1 MTVVYIASRLPY
13 PLRSGLAIRQLH
25 LLQAYAT
32 VARVKLVFLHE
43 EPDTFRVPDALQA
56 SCASVHPVAVETET
70 LQRLDRLPSWRRR
83 LTYLTARR
91 PLAAVAS
98 YSPRLRDT
106 VLDLASS
113 ADLVHVA
120 RLHMVPHVESM
131 FSMAGRRPALVL
143 DLDDVETVARARWLK
158 AGFAGSL
165 SNRLFGYYDLARLW
179 AFQRRAMRAFDRVL
193 VCSARD
199 RNALGDPNVVVI
211 PNGVDPPP
219 SDGEHDSDG
228 KTILYCGQLSWQPNI
243 DATLYLMNE
252 ILPRVRRHVADVRV
266 SIVGSKPPE
275 AIRALADGT
284 RVTVRADVPS
294 MDEFYRHATLL
305 AVPLRVAGGTRIKI
319 LEAFAHGVPVVSTS
333 IGCEGLDVANEEHL
347 FVEDDP
353 GRFATRCVDLLS
365 NPDLRRQLAARAK
378 SLVLAQYTW
387 ASITER
393 VATLARELSAS
404 RAAVGSSSVLR
415 I

>member
-13 PLRSGLAIRQLH
+13 PLRSGLAIRQFR

-32 VARVKLVFLHE
+32 VARVRLAFLHE
-43 EPDTFRVPDALQA
+43 DPDSFRVPEVLQA

-120 RLHMVPHVESM
+120 RLHMVQHVESM

-179 AFQRRAMRAFDRVL
+179 AFQRRAMRGFDRVL

-219 SDGEHDSDG
+219 DVRHDGDG

-243 DATLYLMNE
+243 DATLYLINE
-252 ILPRVRRHVADVRV
+252 ILPRVRRHVPDVRV

-275 AIRALADGT
+275 AIRALADGA

-305 AVPLRVAGGTRIKI
+305 AVPLRVGGGTRIKI

-347 FVEDDP
+347 LVEDDP
-353 GRFATRCVDLLS
+353 GRFATRCVELLS
-365 NPDLRRQLAARAK
+365 NPDLRRHLAARAK

-404 RAAVGSSSVLR
+404 RAAGAGSVLH

>member
-13 PLRSGLAIRQLH
+13 PLRSGLAIRQFR

-32 VARVKLVFLHE
+32 VARVRLAFLHE
-43 EPDTFRVPDALQA
+43 DPDTFRVPDALQA

-98 YSPRLRDT
+98 YSPRLRDA
-106 VLDLASS
+106 VLDLTSS

-120 RLHMVPHVESM
+120 RLHMVPHVESI

-179 AFQRRAMRAFDRVL
+179 AFQRRAMRGFDRVL

-219 SDGEHDSDG
+219 DVRHDGDG

-243 DATLYLMNE
+243 DATLYLINE
-252 ILPRVRRHVADVRV
+252 ILPRVRRHVPDVRV

-275 AIRALADGT
+275 AIRALADGA

-305 AVPLRVAGGTRIKI
+305 AVPLRVGGGTRIKI

-347 FVEDDP
+347 LVEDDP
-353 GRFATRCVDLLS
+353 GRFATRCVELLS
-365 NPDLRRQLAARAK
+365 NPDLRRHLAARAK

-404 RAAVGSSSVLR
+404 RAAGAGSVLH